1 MIEMTSISIL
11 LVDDDSRR
19 GNHVRDDIRNATAR
33 GTEWIHPPPL
43 EEADSILDTGIEMVV
58 VDYELRA
65 ADENGVVRNYM
76 GGALLSKL
84 REAKRSVPLVLL
96 TSPKIFNLY
105 PQVSEAAEIA
115 DVLIFKKQLHLDS
128 VRYGRRLNSLISGYQ
143 KLRTVPQDERS
154 WEKLLEL
161 LGAKESVY
169 DLLVIADP
177 PVGPDD
183 SIRPE
188 IIDFPNELIEEESKK
203 PPSDR
208 SEDVKDEGELED
220 EDVRVSM
227 KRGWTDQ
234 DVSKWV
240 ISTLFKYPGILY
252 ANAFAAT
259 SLGIDPD
266 SFAHSEKILG
276 LFSDAKYCGVFS
288 DYDDYYWSGNLRRI
302 AVKLIGLS
310 DPSRRISETV
320 VPWLIDKEYDV
331 KPAVC
336 IVDEKPYADTICY
349 IYKAPVKT
357 RNSLVYF
364 PDNRPSVMERSRVSF
379 NAIKESN
386 RPKKKLFRGSDR
398 KTFEQIRS
406 GELQIEL

>member
-1 MIEMTSISIL
+1 VIEMSSISIL
-11 LVDDDSRR
+11 LIDDDSRR
-19 GNHVRDDIRNATAR
+19 GNQVRDDIRTATTR
-33 GTEWIHPPPL
+33 GTEWIRPPPL
-43 EEADSILDTGIEMVV
+43 EEADSILDNGIEMVV
-58 VDYELRA
+58 VDYELRM
-65 ADENGVVRNYM
+65 ADENGVARNYM

-84 REAKRSVPLVLL
+84 REAERSVPMVLL
-96 TSPKIFNLY
+96 TSPSIFNQY
-105 PQVSEAAEIA
+105 PQVLKAAEIA
-115 DVLIFKKQLHLDS
+115 DVLLFKKQLHRDS
-128 VRYGRRLNSLISGYQ
+128 VMYGRRLNSLISGYQ

-188 IIDFPNELIEEESKK
+188 IIDLPNELIEEESKK
-203 PPSDR
+203 TRSDR
-208 SEDVKDEGELED
+208 PEDEGELED
-220 EDVRVSM
+220 EDVLVSM
-227 KRGWTDQ
+227 KRGWTEH

-252 ANAFAAT
+252 ANAFAAA

-266 SFAHSEKILG
+266 SFAHSEKILD

-349 IYKAPVKT
+349 ICKAPVKT

-379 NAIKESN
+379 KAIRRSN

-398 KTFEQIRS
+398 KTFEQIRR
-406 GELQIEL
+406 GNLQIEP